1 MSELA
6 AISYPLTGKLSA
18 RVRFGL
24 QSYGCSRPRLS
35 WMRNRRAGAVLR
47 SYVPLRCLSNSRAS
61 VPDNQGHSEGTIGR
75 PPAFRHSRA
84 RGRHQERE
92 VGEQVAPKL
101 ARTRSRLASYGIP
114 VAVRSTGVLSCP
126 KGSRLA
132 PKWNHGGRH
141 PLIGI
146 IHRALPYEFDVS
158 APQSR
163 DGQIRRSDTIFLV
176 VVGILSLIASAV
188 TFHIGRQQNA
198 AIIAAGDDEDAPRT
212 PLPAGP
218 RKYR

>member
-1 MSELA
+1 M
-6 AISYPLTGKLSA
+6 G
-18 RVRFGL
+18 
-24 QSYGCSRPRLS
+24 
-35 WMRNRRAGAVLR
+35 
-47 SYVPLRCLSNSRAS
+47 
-61 VPDNQGHSEGTIGR
+61 GTV
-75 PPAFRHSRA
+75 H
-84 RGRHQERE
+84 RGFF
-92 VGEQVAPKL
+92 
-101 ARTRSRLASYGIP
+101 
-114 VAVRSTGVLSCP
+114 P

-132 PKWNHGGRH
+132 PKWNHGGRR

-146 IHRALPYEFDVS
+146 IHRALPYESDVK
-158 APQSR
+158 SR

>member
-1 MSELA
+1 MARLFWCPSSPT
-6 AISYPLTGKLSA
+6 IPTGI
-18 RVRFGL
+18 
-24 QSYGCSRPRLS
+24 
-35 WMRNRRAGAVLR
+35 GA
-47 SYVPLRCLSNSRAS
+47 PF
-61 VPDNQGHSEGTIGR
+61 
-75 PPAFRHSRA
+75 PA
-84 RGRHQERE
+84 
-92 VGEQVAPKL
+92 V
-101 ARTRSRLASYGIP
+101 
-114 VAVRSTGVLSCP
+114 
-126 KGSRLA
+126 
-132 PKWNHGGRH
+132 RH
-141 PLIGI
+141 PLIGV
-146 IHRALPYEFDVS
+146 IHRALPYEFDVN

>member
-1 MSELA
+1 M
-6 AISYPLTGKLSA
+6 G
-18 RVRFGL
+18 
-24 QSYGCSRPRLS
+24 
-35 WMRNRRAGAVLR
+35 
-47 SYVPLRCLSNSRAS
+47 
-61 VPDNQGHSEGTIGR
+61 GTV
-75 PPAFRHSRA
+75 H
-84 RGRHQERE
+84 RGFF
-92 VGEQVAPKL
+92 
-101 ARTRSRLASYGIP
+101 
-114 VAVRSTGVLSCP
+114 P

-132 PKWNHGGRH
+132 PKWNHGGRR

-146 IHRALPYEFDVS
+146 IHRALPYESDVK
-158 APQSR
+158 SR

-198 AIIAAGDDEDAPRT
+198 AIIAAGDDEDAPRI

>member
-1 MSELA
+1 M
-6 AISYPLTGKLSA
+6 G
-18 RVRFGL
+18 
-24 QSYGCSRPRLS
+24 
-35 WMRNRRAGAVLR
+35 
-47 SYVPLRCLSNSRAS
+47 
-61 VPDNQGHSEGTIGR
+61 GTV
-75 PPAFRHSRA
+75 H
-84 RGRHQERE
+84 RGFF
-92 VGEQVAPKL
+92 
-101 ARTRSRLASYGIP
+101 
-114 VAVRSTGVLSCP
+114 P